1 MMGDT
6 PLEAIALLSCG
17 MKQHQ
22 PGRLEGLQP
31 MRERS
36 LGRKASGPHLVV
48 VSVGDLAV
56 FCVDEHPLQPRY
68 ARRRPGCR
76 RTRDSEPSAE
86 SGAALSEGVSQVG
99 ALVHLRGAICCSVSR
114 GKSLCSWSSTARAS
128 SLSTFAADPRW
139 GRRKDYTLGIDDV
152 RKSMFSSETRL

>member
-6 PLEAIALLSCG
+6 PLEAIALLSCE
-17 MKQHQ
+17 MKQFQ
-22 PGRLEGLQP
+22 QGRIEGLQP
-31 MRERS
+31 LRERS
-36 LGRKASGPHLVV
+36 LGRKAFGPDLVV
-48 VSVGDLAV
+48 APVGDLAV

-99 ALVHLRGAICCSVSR
+99 ALVHLRGAR
-114 GKSLCSWSSTARAS
+114 GASLPRAKSLWS
-128 SLSTFAADPRW
+128 
-139 GRRKDYTLGIDDV
+139 
-152 RKSMFSSETRL
+152 

>member
-31 MRERS
+31 LRERS

-68 ARRRPGCR
+68 APVVR
-76 RTRDSEPSAE
+76 
-86 SGAALSEGVSQVG
+86 AAAVLGMVSQVP
-99 ALVHLRGAICCSVSR
+99 
-114 GKSLCSWSSTARAS
+114 RA
-128 SLSTFAADPRW
+128 
-139 GRRKDYTLGIDDV
+139 GRPCR
-152 RKSMFSSETRL
+152 RAFRR